1 MKARFTG
8 PLGSL
13 MKRHLQ
19 LRRSLGYELR
29 TAEIALDQFDAYTAA
44 SFPDSQKITRPMIT
58 GYLQKISNLHPI
70 TRHSQLSVLRQFC
83 RFLFQLDPENY
94 ITEGHLLPAAKSDF
108 QPHIYTVNEV
118 VQLMDAARRLPPA
131 GSLRP
136 HTYST
141 LIGLLWASGLRGGE
155 LVRLNL
161 EDVELE
167 KGVLHIRQTK
177 NFKSRLVPLTDSARV
192 ALLAYRDARARLGIA
207 QHPQSP
213 FFINERKHR
222 CARRTVIGTFR
233 MLTRQLGLTSVYGR
247 EPRLHD
253 LRHTWATRC
262 LARIYENGQD
272 PNATLPVL
280 ATYLGHVN
288 IACTTIYLHPATELL
303 VQAGARFQ
311 DHVTMIATGGHNE

>member
-1 MKARFTG
+1 MKARLTG

-29 TAEIALDQFDAYTAA
+29 TAEITLDQFDAYAA
-44 SFPDSQKITRPMIT
+44 DSFPDSQTVTRPMIT
-58 GYLQKISNLHPI
+58 GYLQKISDLHPN
-70 TRHSQLSVLRQFC
+70 TRHRQLSVLRQFC

-94 ITEGHLLPAAKSDF
+94 IPEGRLLPAAKSDF
-108 QPHIYTVNEV
+108 RPHIYTVNEV
-118 VQLMDAARRLPPA
+118 VQLMDAAQSLPPA

-155 LVRLNL
+155 LARLNL
-161 EDVELE
+161 EDVDLE

-177 NFKSRLVPLTDSARV
+177 NFKSRLVPLTDSARA
-192 ALLAYRDARARLGIA
+192 ALLAYRDVRARLGMP
-207 QHPQSP
+207 QYPQSP
-213 FFINERKHR
+213 FFVNERKHR

-233 MLTRQLGLTSVYGR
+233 MLTRQLGLMSAYRR

-262 LARIYENGQD
+262 LAGIYENGQD
-272 PNATLPVL
+272 PNAALPVL

-311 DHVTMIATGGHNE
+311 DHVTATARRPQ